1 MRSGDYYLF
10 ETDSEEEDEEEKKD
24 VKKKKEEEPPEK
36 SAFQVSEENIDHV
49 SMQKTD
55 RTTSSLSFTVHQ
67 FVYHAWIT
75 DSRTAMRARYK
86 QRKNLERTRK
96 ESKEDKR
103 GGEKGRGRRKWKRVT
118 LVSSLKYRLSSP

>member
-1 MRSGDYYLF
+1 MVRSGDYYLF

-55 RTTSSLSFTVHQ
+55 RMTSSLS
-67 FVYHAWIT
+67 I
-75 DSRTAMRARYK
+75 
-86 QRKNLERTRK
+86 
-96 ESKEDKR
+96 
-103 GGEKGRGRRKWKRVT
+103 
-118 LVSSLKYRLSSP
+118 SLSTTPG